1 MRPHGTVASHI
12 ADAENL
18 IEQAEHIPFRTPTEQ
33 HEWLML
39 QVVAHLHEALAL
51 IELDTQATAHG
62 P

>member
-39 QVVAHLHEALAL
+39 EAVAHLQEAELL
-51 IELDTQATAHG
+51 IEFDAHRAAS
-62 P
+62 